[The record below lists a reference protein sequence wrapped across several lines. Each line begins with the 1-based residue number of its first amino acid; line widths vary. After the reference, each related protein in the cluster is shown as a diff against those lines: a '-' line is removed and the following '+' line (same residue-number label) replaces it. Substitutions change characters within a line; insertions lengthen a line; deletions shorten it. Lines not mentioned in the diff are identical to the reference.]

1 MPGQLRL
8 RRAAGA
14 LWLLAAGPCRLALG
28 VRDSSAHLGLEAFQ
42 ESTKPQR
49 NTSTQSAS
57 SVVAEFDIKIP
68 RAHHKPNDTTT
79 AGTTPLTSTAGTT
92 TAGTTTAGTTRPP
105 TTTEEAEVAA
115 YEDEDTDTVSNPDP
129 TAEKQPAGAAEAV
142 EDNGQPLSPADPA
155 SESTAGSG
163 TRDVPETEAADLPK
177 AADTPSASGPPAGT
191 PASSAPDAP
200 EAGAPQLVDCNV
212 GGEHTPGEVLGKL
225 RDCTH
230 ALDKAAHA
238 VKDQHGRSRDA
249 NQHYV
254 ETLGQVAERLEG
266 IRDMTELDA
275 AFSSDQGKAL
285 KVLMAEADKVQATVQ
300 SMTPAAGSAAA

>member
-1 MPGQLRL
+1 MPGHLRL
-8 RRAAGA
+8 RRSAGA

-79 AGTTPLTSTAGTT
+79 AGTTPLTST
-92 TAGTTTAGTTRPP
+92 RPP

-155 SESTAGSG
+155 SGNTAGSG
-163 TRDVPETEAADLPK
+163 TWDVPETEAADLPK

-191 PASSAPDAP
+191 PASGALDAP

>member
-79 AGTTPLTSTAGTT
+79 AGTTPLTST
-92 TAGTTTAGTTRPP
+92 RPP

-142 EDNGQPLSPADPA
+142 EDNGQPQSAADPA
-155 SESTAGSG
+155 SGRTAGSG
-163 TRDVPETEAADLPK
+163 TWDAPETEAADLPK

-275 AFSSDQGKAL
+275 AFSSDQGRAL